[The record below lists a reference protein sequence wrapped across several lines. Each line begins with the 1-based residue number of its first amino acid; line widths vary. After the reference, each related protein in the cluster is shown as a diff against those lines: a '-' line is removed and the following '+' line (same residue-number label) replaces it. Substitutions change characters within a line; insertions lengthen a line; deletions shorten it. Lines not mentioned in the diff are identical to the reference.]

1 MTFNIGNQIS
11 GFLKTTQS
19 VPRGWADTLAS
30 HTQHMR
36 VFIHLGEEETDGA
49 VLGISESH
57 IRCHEADASSLGVEC
72 GPRRLRAH
80 LPLFSKVTSLLTLL
94 ASVQHVLMGPVSG
107 NPERSRQGTH
117 CLNLCVI

>member
-11 GFLKTTQS
+11 GFSKKTQS

-36 VFIHLGEEETDGA
+36 VFILLGEEETDGA
-49 VLGISESH
+49 ILGISESH

-72 GPRRLRAH
+72 CPRRLRAH

-94 ASVQHVLMGPVSG
+94 VSA
-107 NPERSRQGTH
+107 
-117 CLNLCVI
+117 